1 MGINMTQK
9 VKARFIVFFL
19 LGTGCLLAL
28 LWKQNS
34 MLRSLNEQSA
44 AWLVETGAAGS
55 DTISY
60 FKQGEQNKKG
70 RWLLNAVPVLAYL
83 AGNEEKLAVREDKSM
98 SEFAML
104 YPGRSLAK
112 GTWSGAAAHWA
123 RGSRALEACDEI
135 VLAKKEAEQEEEDAV
150 ETSLEL
156 DADAAVA
163 DAAMQENQTYR
174 EKKGKNSQKINKEE
188 MVLSSGMD
196 NQKKIQNLQRTGSL
210 NYLLRNFYIVDSST
224 SINKKIFDVEAL
236 LNTNL
241 SMKKTSEPQ
250 IYIFHTHGASEH
262 FIDSKPGD
270 KSESVVGVG
279 TYLADILSGDP

>member
-1 MGINMTQK
+1 MTQK

-98 SEFAML
+98 SEFAKI
-104 YPGRSLAK
+104 GR
-112 GTWSGAAAHWA
+112 AH
-123 RGSRALEACDEI
+123 
-135 VLAKKEAEQEEEDAV
+135 V
-150 ETSLEL
+150 
-156 DADAAVA
+156 
-163 DAAMQENQTYR
+163 
-174 EKKGKNSQKINKEE
+174 
-188 MVLSSGMD
+188 
-196 NQKKIQNLQRTGSL
+196 
-210 NYLLRNFYIVDSST
+210 
-224 SINKKIFDVEAL
+224 
-236 LNTNL
+236 
-241 SMKKTSEPQ
+241 
-250 IYIFHTHGASEH
+250 
-262 FIDSKPGD
+262 
-270 KSESVVGVG
+270 
-279 TYLADILSGDP
+279 